1 MDSTFDIFKLLP
13 DGFLWVVAVR
23 GLGEANEQM
32 ARLVETSPGEY
43 FIRSREQVV
52 EVEESE
58 EWAEVT

>member
-13 DGFLWVVAVR
+13 DGPLCVMAVR
-23 GLGEANEQM
+23 GLKEANEQM

-52 EVEESE
+52 ELDQSE
-58 EWAEVT
+58 QWAEVT